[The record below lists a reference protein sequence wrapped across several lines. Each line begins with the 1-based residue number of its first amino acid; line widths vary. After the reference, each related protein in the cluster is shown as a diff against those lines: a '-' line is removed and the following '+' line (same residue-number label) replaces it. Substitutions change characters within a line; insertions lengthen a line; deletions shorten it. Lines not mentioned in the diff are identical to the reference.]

1 MTTVQS
7 APAVHGGGCISFF
20 RYPATTTQPYKH
32 ITLYDAYRYISGTY
46 ARKQT
51 ELLRSI
57 LNAERVKQARQY
69 KCSHFDFATFS
80 GTFTTRRDDALIAH
94 SGYLCLD
101 FDHLDQAEFTDNSR
115 SINGHSRL
123 DKVRRLLLQ
132 DPHFETLLLFTSPS
146 GNGLK
151 WVIPI
156 GNDQL
161 PITPPYGG
169 GAFAAGCEAHRVWFT
184 AVRNYLAA
192 TYHLDADR
200 ACINISRCCFLPYDP
215 DCYIAP
221 RLHRELSALDA
232 ELGKEGA
239 LTDLATML
247 GATNIQISVNNQ
259 GDSIAAQTSD
269 NHE

>member
-32 ITLYDAYRYISGTY
+32 ITLYDVYLYITGTY

-57 LNAERVKQARQY
+57 TDPKQARQY
-69 KCSHFDFATFS
+69 KCSHFDFVTFS

-94 SGYLCLD
+94 SGLLCLD
-101 FDHLDQAEFTDNSR
+101 FDHLDTISPDQR
-115 SINGHSRL
+115 SGL
-123 DKVRRLLLQ
+123 DYYRRLLLQ